1 MLLTVLPVLVIVL
14 ISMIIGRVATTA
26 LTLTG
31 MSREQ
36 ARFQARSA
44 LTGAGFTT
52 TESESIVTHP
62 VRRRIVMTLMLTGS
76 AGIVSVIGTIAIGAA
91 RANARETDPTFALL
105 GLVAGIVV
113 LLWVMRLRPVD
124 RVLSRLIRAGL
135 RRYTDLDVRDVESL
149 LDIHGGYSI
158 AELLVEETDWLCD
171 RTLVDMRLNDEGI
184 LILGIQRRNGGYDGA
199 PTGTSAVHAGD
210 TLLLYGHQ
218 NRIAQLDDRVQGPLG
233 DAEHRRSSAAMAAS
247 TDRDGHDEP
256 PAPPGT
262 DDDHRDDDPSRR
274 AP

>member
-1 MLLTVLPVLVIVL
+1 MLVAVLPVFIIVL
-14 ISMIIGRVATTA
+14 ISMLVGRVATTA

-52 TESESIVTHP
+52 TESESIVGHP
-62 VRRRIVMTLMLTGS
+62 VRRRIVMTLMLVGS
-76 AGIVSVIGTIAIGAA
+76 AGIVTVIGSIAIGAA
-91 RANARETDPTFALL
+91 RTNLSEDDPTLAML
-105 GLVAGIVV
+105 GLVAGILV

-124 RVLSRLIRAGL
+124 RALSRLIRAGL

-158 AELLVEETDWLCD
+158 AQLLVEDTDWLCD
-171 RTLVDMRLNDEGI
+171 RSLVDMRLNDEGI
-184 LILGIQRRNGGYDGA
+184 LVLGIQRHNGGYDGA
-199 PTGTSAVHAGD
+199 PKGTSTVHAGD

-218 NRIAQLDDRVQGPLG
+218 DRIAQLDDRVQGPLG
-233 DAEHRRSSAAMAAS
+233 DAEHARSMAEEARSAEQDAAAADES
-247 TDRDGHDEP
+247 GVTTDPND
-256 PAPPGT
+256 PAPT
-262 DDDHRDDDPSRR
+262 RSE
-274 AP
+274 

>member
-1 MLLTVLPVLVIVL
+1 MLLTVLPVLIIVL

-52 TESESIVTHP
+52 TESETIVTHP
-62 VRRRIVMTLMLTGS
+62 VRRRIVMLLMLTGS

-91 RANARETDPTFALL
+91 GADTTGQGVTAFL
-105 GLVAGIVV
+105 GLIAGIVV
-113 LLWVMRLRPVD
+113 LLFAIRLRPVD
-124 RVLSRLIRAGL
+124 RALSRLIRVGL
-135 RRYTDLDVRDVESL
+135 DRWTDLDVRDVESL

-158 AELLVEETDWLCD
+158 AELLVQDTDWLCD
-171 RTLVDMRLNDEGI
+171 RSLTDMRLNDEGI
-184 LILGIQRRNGGYDGA
+184 LVLGIQRHNGGYDGA
-199 PTGTSAVHAGD
+199 PKGTSTVHAGD

-218 NRIAQLDDRVQGPLG
+218 DRIAQLDDRVQGPLG
-233 DAEHRRSSAAMAAS
+233 DAEHARSTAEMAQSSQQDA
-247 TDRDGHDEP
+247 DGTDEP
-256 PAPPGT
+256 GVA
-262 DDDHRDDDPSRR
+262 DPS
-274 AP
+274 PSGSE